1 MDFKIF
7 FKFFIKYAYLK
18 YVFTI
23 LVVLFFRFG
32 LGFTFFS
39 KTILFEIILALF
51 IYDLPAYFNFK
62 HWEINKVTRYR
73 DLIEI
78 FTSIFSTLHKSY
90 ECSKTAMNCNNDSSE
105 EYKRLQKK
113 FNYLATNVG
122 YFTPEDIKE
131 ITKILDKQADNEEY
145 VNFKIVELCNKD
157 FQALQHIHSSYFET
171 FCLDEE
177 LKDFFLLMVSNIT
190 KMERDVDL
198 ILNLDDKSQQLNCID
213 NFHLQVRNICDEVNI
228 FYSDFFYEVE
238 KNVPLNKERY
248 IKHVFGG
255 I

>member
-32 LGFTFFS
+32 LGFTFFN

-51 IYDLPAYFNFK
+51 IYDLPTYFNFK
-62 HWEINKVTRYR
+62 QWEINKVTRYR

-78 FTSIFSTLHKSY
+78 FTSIFSTLYKSY
-90 ECSKTAMNCNNDSSE
+90 GFIKPV
-105 EYKRLQKK
+105 
-113 FNYLATNVG
+113 TNVG
-122 YFTPEDIKE
+122 YYTPENLKD
-131 ITKILDKQADNEEY
+131 ITKNLDISATNKGY
-145 VNFKIVELCNKD
+145 VDFNLVKLCNKD

-171 FCLDEE
+171 FCLDEK

>member
-18 YVFTI
+18 YVYII
-23 LVVLFFRFG
+23 LAVLFFRYG

-51 IYDLPAYFNFK
+51 IYDLPAYLNFK
-62 HWEINKVTRYR
+62 HWEANKVIRYR

-78 FTSIFSTLHKSY
+78 FTSVFSVLYKSY
-90 ECSKTAMNCNNDSSE
+90 DCSKLIVNGDEYTKK
-105 EYKRLQKK
+105 EYKKIANK

-122 YFTPEDIKE
+122 YFTQEDIKE
-131 ITKILDKQADNEEY
+131 VAEMLDKLAKNKEDVDFNL
-145 VNFKIVELCNKD
+145 VKLCNKD
-157 FQALQHIHSSYFET
+157 FQSLQLIHAPFFDE
-171 FCLDEE
+171 FCCDEE
-177 LKDFFLLMVSNIT
+177 LKENFLLMISNIT
-190 KMERDVDL
+190 KMDRDVDL
-198 ILNLDDKSQQLNCID
+198 ILSLTDRSQQLNCID

-228 FYSDFFYEVE
+228 FYSNFFYEVE
-238 KNVPLNKERY
+238 NNIPLNKERH
-248 IKHVFGG
+248 IFGG

>member
-1 MDFKIF
+1 MDFRIF
-7 FKFFIKYAYLK
+7 FRFFIKYAYLK
-18 YVFTI
+18 YVFII

-51 IYDLPAYFNFK
+51 IYDLPTFFNFK
-62 HWEINKVTRYR
+62 HWEANKVIRYR

-78 FTSIFSTLHKSY
+78 FTSIFSILYKSY
-90 ECSKTAMNCNNDSSE
+90 SKSTMNYNGDSTE
-105 EYKRLQKK
+105 EYERLQNKI
-113 FNYLATNVG
+113 NYLATNVG
-122 YFTPEDIKE
+122 YFTPEDIRE
-131 ITKILDKQADNEEY
+131 VTKLLDKLADNEEY
-145 VNFKIVELCNKD
+145 VNFNIVKLCNKD
-157 FQALQHIHSSYFET
+157 FQALQHIHAPSFEN
-171 FCLDEE
+171 FCCDEK
-177 LKDFFLLMVSNIT
+177 LKEDFLLMVSNIT

-238 KNVPLNKERY
+238 KNIPLNKERY